1 MVRGTSTVLSRV
13 RWLAPCAL
21 LCGCSLTLDFSD
33 KAIPKDATP
42 DGPIPAAECGF
53 QEPNDTAATA
63 MQITPGVTGP
73 AAICAGS
80 AGAPGDQ
87 DYYKFSVPD
96 NTASVVVQL
105 DFANKPTGDLDLKLF
120 TADGITQ
127 LAQSRGFGDSE
138 TITCPGASPACAPL
152 ATGDY
157 VFLVFPAVTGQT
169 NEYNVTLSIVAGSGS
184 GSGSGG

>member
-1 MVRGTSTVLSRV
+1 MVRGTRCLLAVALSA
-13 RWLAPCAL
+13 LA
-21 LCGCSLTLDFSD
+21 GCSLTLDFSD

-42 DGPIPAAECGF
+42 DGPIPAAECAF

-63 MQITPGVTGP
+63 MTVTAGVTGP

-80 AGAPGDQ
+80 AGAPDDQ
-87 DYYKFSVPD
+87 DYYRFSVPA

-105 DFANKPTGDLDLKLF
+105 DFASRPTGDLDLKLF
-120 TADGITQ
+120 NSDGTTQ

-138 TITCPGASPACAPL
+138 TITCPGASPTCAAL
-152 ATGDY
+152 AAGDY

-169 NEYNVTLSIVAGSGS
+169 NEYNVTLTITAGSGS
-184 GSGSGG
+184 GSGSGSGV